1 MCTHKCFLLAYPFSG
16 LLRTSWD
23 CLWVTL
29 KMENSALYVV
39 DLVRFRKSAA
49 GDNLRVYYESLSKD
63 PNSLSNLDQV
73 SLTLNTLF
81 VYYTNLKMY

>member
-1 MCTHKCFLLAYPFSG
+1 MAYPFSG

-29 KMENSALYVV
+29 KMEDSALYVV

-73 SLTLNTLF
+73 SLTLNTLCYITQTSKCISLIF
-81 VYYTNLKMY
+81 HL